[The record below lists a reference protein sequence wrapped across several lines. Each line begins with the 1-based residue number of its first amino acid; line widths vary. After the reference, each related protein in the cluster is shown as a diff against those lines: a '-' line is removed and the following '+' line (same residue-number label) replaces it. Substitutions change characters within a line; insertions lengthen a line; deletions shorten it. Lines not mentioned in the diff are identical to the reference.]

1 MMDAQ
6 RKKELMQAY
15 KAAPT
20 YYGVIQIT
28 NRQNGKIFI
37 DTVPNIKNRWFFYQT
52 NLNKNFYRNTPL
64 QRDWN
69 ELGADQFS
77 FQILWKKENDDV
89 MNMHD
94 ELKQLKRKWLLKLQP
109 FGERGYNKRPLE
121 RN

>member
-6 RKKELMQAY
+6 RKKGLMQAY

-28 NRQNGKIFI
+28 NRQSGKIFI
-37 DTVPNIKNRWFFYQT
+37 DTVPNIKNRLFFYQT

-94 ELKQLKRKWLLKLQP
+94 ELKQLKREWLLKLQP

>member
-15 KAAPT
+15 KVVPT

-52 NLNKNFYRNTPL
+52 NLKKNFYRNTPL

-94 ELKQLKRKWLLKLQP
+94 ELKQLKREWLLKLQP

>member
-69 ELGADQFS
+69 ELGSDQFS

-94 ELKQLKRKWLLKLQP
+94 ELKQLKREWLLKLQP